1 MSCPSCYKTNKTS
14 CDICGFKSIKSVDT
28 NIYILECSNKTFY
41 VGKTNNP
48 EFRLEQHFTN
58 NGSAWT
64 KKYPPIRVL
73 EIIPNCDDYDEDK
86 FTLKY
91 MKKYGV
97 DNVRGGSF
105 CQIELDEENI
115 NTINRM
121 INGSTDKC
129 YKCGGNHF
137 VNNCTNN
144 SNNNSTNNSTN
155 NSINN
160 FNKITCFRCL
170 RDGHSADDCYAK
182 TDKNGEE
189 LLTFGCEYIDV
200 YCCEYC
206 NKEFETEK
214 CARFHENVHCTMKNK
229 KPKQTTKSSKNK
241 CFRCGR
247 TGHYADNCYANSNV
261 NGEII

>member
-1 MSCPSCYKTNKTS
+1 MSCPSCYKSNKTS

-48 EFRLEQHFTN
+48 TFRLEQHFTN

-64 KKYPPIRVL
+64 KKYKPIKVI
-73 EIIPNCDDYDEDK
+73 EIIPNCDDFDEDK
-86 FTLKY
+86 YTLKY
-91 MKKYGV
+91 MKKYGI

-105 CQIELDEENI
+105 CQIELDEEHI

-129 YKCGGNHF
+129 YKCGGDHF
-137 VNNCTNN
+137 SSFCSLVKKNEYNNCPNLEKNT
-144 SNNNSTNNSTN
+144 SQVV
-155 NSINN
+155 
-160 FNKITCFRCL
+160 CFRCQ

-189 LLTFGCEYIDV
+189 LIEYIEV

-214 CARFHENVHCTMKNK
+214 GARFHENVHCSMKNK
-229 KPKQTTKSSKNK
+229 KTKQTTKSSKNK

-247 TGHYADNCYANSNV
+247 TGHYADSCYANSNV
-261 NGEII
+261 NGDLI